1 MEIIMMP
8 TTDIGSLCEEVNR
21 KYGWQLDD
29 YDLCQILFGEEYN
42 NYSYKPYRFD
52 KDVNYGY
59 YTGEYATTGK
69 DIENK
74 VRQYLRER
82 LPHNTHILIDVSW

>member
-29 YDLCQILFGEEYN
+29 YDLCQILFGK
-42 NYSYKPYRFD
+42 SIIII
-52 KDVNYGY
+52 V
-59 YTGEYATTGK
+59 
-69 DIENK
+69 IS
-74 VRQYLRER
+74 
-82 LPHNTHILIDVSW
+82 LIVLIRT